1 MTSRC
6 SYRLR
11 NSFYLPLLAAF
22 LVSGC
27 AFAPEPP
34 DRWPAIEPARPAH
47 PVSRPAP
54 SMPPAVRPELTAPAT
69 LPKAQPLARLGYTI
83 QVGAFAQLDNAVRLE
98 RLLQSLGID
107 AYYFRHES
115 GLYKVR
121 FGNYASKEAARR
133 HALQLQQQRLIEK
146 YYLVPPEISA
156 AVKLQQNLTGLRAEL
171 VDTAMSFIGVPYRWG
186 GTDDAEGFDCSG
198 LTMVSYRLNGL
209 DLPRSSMQQ
218 FDSGQPL
225 ESSQL
230 QPGDLVFF
238 ATRGGERVSHVGMYI
253 GAGQFVHAPRSG
265 QKVRTAFLTD
275 PFYQRTYLGA
285 RSYF

>member
-1 MTSRC
+1 MISRFFKSLSNFGC
-6 SYRLR
+6 WT
-11 NSFYLPLLAAF
+11 LLSA
-22 LVSGC
+22 LLLGGC

-34 DRWPAIEPARPAH
+34 DRWPPIEPRRP
-47 PVSRPAP
+47 P
-54 SMPPAVRPELTAPAT
+54 LTAPSSPNAPP
-69 LPKAQPLARLGYTI
+69 LPASPAAAKGQPLARLGYTV
-83 QVGAFAQLDNAVRLE
+83 QVGAFANLDNAVRLE
-98 RLLQSLGID
+98 RLLQSRGID

-133 HALQLQQQRLIEK
+133 EALQLQQQRLIEK
-146 YYLVPPEISA
+146 YYLVPPEVST

-171 VDTAMSFIGVPYRWG
+171 VNTAMSFIGVPYRWG

-218 FDSGQPL
+218 FDSGAPL
-225 ESSQL
+225 DANQL

-238 ATRGGERVSHVGMYI
+238 ATRGGARVSHVGMYI
-253 GAGQFVHAPRSG
+253 GEGQFVHAPRSG
-265 QKVRTAFLTD
+265 QKVRTAQLTD
-275 PFYQRTYLGA
+275 PFYQRTYLGG